1 MQTYTI
7 LLDFLRLIAM
17 DAILHIHWRKIKSRW
32 AAKKKFFCMKN
43 TANQIIS
50 PPQGVRIDK
59 RAHVRIGSGCGFP
72 IFFFFHRNTNN
83 KKTLKNGLCAD
94 PVDRSSI
101 RSIDLNGQRNKTR
114 KPKKKVYKRT
124 IWIALFFIF
133 YYSTPSNLTIN
144 IETKRKKIEMKL
156 ECNRSDGTQFACAF
170 DDTFC
175 YEASLCTFSLKKRS
189 GRWCV
194 TNR

>member
-17 DAILHIHWRKIKSRW
+17 DAILHIHLRKIKSRW

-114 KPKKKVYKRT
+114 KPKKKSLQTNHMNCTLLHFLLQHSIESHHQY
-124 IWIALFFIF
+124 W
-133 YYSTPSNLTIN
+133 N
-144 IETKRKKIEMKL
+144 ETKK
-156 ECNRSDGTQFACAF
+156 NRNETWMQS
-170 DDTFC
+170 
-175 YEASLCTFSLKKRS
+175 
-189 GRWCV
+189 
-194 TNR
+194 